1 MALYENTIK
10 RESSL
15 DKPDKI
21 QEAYEN
27 MLMEE
32 RKFEFPAFQAKM
44 KQFTNPKLFIQFR
57 DTVLDSKPFKALTDN
72 DQARVRK
79 MFADRAKEKFGRLP
93 EDTNPNEDI
102 LLEAT
107 TEAKF
112 IRDEIKKRF
121 KLTNRDVAVK
131 AHNYSM
137 GSSVRVE
144 IKSPK
149 ALPFYNKI
157 KEIGSSKERVHRDD
171 FGNILGGGNTYIF
184 VEIDWKF
191 RDKLIKKIEMDFL
204 KQVTGDY
211 MNDIGT
217 NTISMYGDYAIY
229 KEKGKKEFHAIHKK
243 KSSAGRALFSV
254 IEAAGALLHLMLEYD
269 DVTALK
275 KLV

>member
-79 MFADRAKEKFGRLP
+79 MFADRDKEKFGRLP

>member
-191 RDKLIKKIEMDFL
+191 RDAVRANLRLMVKKLLKK
-204 KQVTGDY
+204 
-211 MNDIGT
+211 
-217 NTISMYGDYAIY
+217 YGYPPDKTKMATD
-229 KEKGKKEFHAIHKK
+229 
-243 KSSAGRALFSV
+243 LV
-254 IEAAGALLHLMLEYD
+254 IEQAELMSD
-269 DVTALK
+269 KWAV
-275 KLV
+275 

>member
-1 MALYENTIK
+1 MEAEYEVTFLDSNGKVIYSGAKSGVGVKAKNTSDAVK
-10 RESSL
+10 
-15 DKPDKI
+15 KAK
-21 QEAYEN
+21 EN
-27 MLMEE
+27 M
-32 RKFEFPAFQAKM
+32 KDFPGAK
-44 KQFTNPKLFIQFR
+44 KVRLAVTKGK
-57 DTVLDSKPFKALTDN
+57 TASKIGDFDLN
-72 DQARVRK
+72 
-79 MFADRAKEKFGRLP
+79 ES
-93 EDTNPNEDI
+93 NEDI
-102 LLEAT
+102 LVEAT

-254 IEAAGALLHLMLEYD
+254 IEAAGALLHLMIEYD